1 MLDKPNLVLSGSS
14 RGLGREMVGIL
25 RSKGFN
31 VITMG
36 FTSESE
42 VDIRCDLLDLTS
54 LKTAIKEASMQFGDI
69 NVLVCNAGTGKRP
82 SKNLGEIEEK
92 SYFRSKN
99 LLTAQN
105 LLIASEPYLAE
116 RNCSVIGIS
125 SIAALKEVMG
135 APLGYRD
142 AKQAL
147 NAYFQEKARE
157 LAPRGIRV
165 NVVSPGNIYF
175 EGSRWHELSSENPG
189 FVETVLE
196 KDVPFQTFISPEEI
210 AEAIVFLSSSSARN
224 ITGANLVIDGGQS
237 L

>member
-25 RSKGFN
+25 RSKGYN

-54 LKTAIKEASMQFGDI
+54 LKTAIKNASMQFGDI

-82 SKNLGEIEEK
+82 SNNLSENEEK

-125 SIAALKEVMG
+125 SIVALKEVMG
-135 APLGYRD
+135 APLGYRE
-142 AKQAL
+142 AKRAL
-147 NAYFQEKARE
+147 NVYFQEKAIE
-157 LAPRGIRV
+157 LAARGIRV

-175 EGSRWHELSSENPG
+175 EGSRWHELSRENPS
-189 FVETVLE
+189 FVETLLE
-196 KDVPFQTFISPEEI
+196 KDVPLQTFISPEEI